1 MTSKG
6 SLCSSRRLFFA
17 ILTFLVNTVIWGGG
31 RAVDREATL
40 KAKDLALYHGS
51 AIDMLQGHAKSFK
64 FSEPQRLYP

>member
-17 ILTFLVNTVIWGGG
+17 ILTFLVNTVIWGG
-31 RAVDREATL
+31 AADREATL

-64 FSEPQRLYP
+64 FSEPQGLYP

>member
-6 SLCSSRRLFFA
+6 SLCSSGRLFFA
-17 ILTFLVNTVIWGGG
+17 ILTFSGPHCDLGGG
-31 RAVDREATL
+31 RGDREVTL

>member
-1 MTSKG
+1 M
-6 SLCSSRRLFFA
+6 
-17 ILTFLVNTVIWGGG
+17 IWGGG
-31 RAVDREATL
+31 RGDREVTL